1 MTEPPLDDHEP
12 DDATRVGDAD
22 DTSTFDA
29 FDIGEDTGMSVARPT
44 GRLVC
49 LVGREPGRV
58 YPLGPRPV
66 VIGRGADAQIQLE
79 GHDVSRAHARVSWLV
94 DHFVLEDLGSRNG
107 VSVNGVPVRTHRLQL
122 GDRIQIGGAA
132 ILVLAENDDLE
143 RRALRL
149 QRLEALGELASGVV
163 HDFKNTLS
171 VILGITGARKIPVGM
186 PASAS
191 IFIARSRWRGGAV
204 PGSITRQTS
213 SSSVVMVKQT
223 RAPARSSRRA
233 SSSISRITS
242 GDLVTMCAGVA

>member
-171 VILGITGARKIPVGM
+171 VILGNLELLEHHA
-186 PASAS
+186 AE
-191 IFIARSRWRGGAV
+191 
-204 PGSITRQTS
+204 
-213 SSSVVMVKQT
+213 
-223 RAPARSSRRA
+223 RRA
-233 SSSISRITS
+233 AKAAR
-242 GDLVTMCAGVA
+242 